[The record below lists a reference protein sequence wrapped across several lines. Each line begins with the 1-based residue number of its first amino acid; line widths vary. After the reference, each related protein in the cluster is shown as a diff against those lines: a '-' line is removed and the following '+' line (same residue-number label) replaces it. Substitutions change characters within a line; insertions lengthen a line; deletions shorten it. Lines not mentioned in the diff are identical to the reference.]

1 MQGAYPILSCEQA
14 AAFEAEFFG
23 GDEAREWTAMQAA
36 GRALAAA
43 VAEDFGEIGGWP
55 TREARVLVLAGKG
68 HNAGDALI
76 AAEAL
81 HARFGAVAVDVV
93 FVFGERALRPLA
105 RRAWEELSTRARR
118 VRADGSD
125 WAAGYDLCIDG
136 MFGFQF
142 RAPLAGGAA
151 ELLARVNAWP
161 VRMRAAVDLPSG
173 LGEAAAFR
181 ADFSYATGIVKTP
194 LLELA
199 NAGRVRF
206 LDLGFFGRGKATCN
220 LMGYTTLGLGE
231 EVLVELGGWRAAG
244 SDKRTFG
251 HLLVVAGSRRY
262 PGAALMAT
270 EAGLRAGAGLVTAAV
285 PESLVPAFAARL
297 PEAIWLGL
305 PETPAGGLALE
316 GFGLVREAFE
326 RATAVL
332 MGPGIGRERET
343 LALAMEIAKASPR
356 PLVID
361 ADALQPEIVA
371 AGAAGGAACAGRILT
386 PHAGEFARIAEAIP
400 AGAVTVR
407 KGPITRIE
415 TRGAVGGTDGAVYH
429 SFFGGP
435 VLARGGS
442 GDLLAGLIGGLLAQ
456 GPEDAL
462 LAAARGVVWHG
473 LAADLLARS
482 RGAQAVRTTELL
494 DFLGSALRKCAA

>member
-1 MQGAYPILSCEQA
+1 MKGAYPILSCEQA
-14 AAFEAEFFG
+14 AAFEAELFG
-23 GDEAREWTAMQAA
+23 GDEAREWTAMLAA
-36 GRALAAA
+36 GRAVAAA

-105 RRAWEELSTRARR
+105 RRAWDELATRARR
-118 VRADGSD
+118 VKADGSD
-125 WAAGYDLCIDG
+125 WAAGYDLCLDG
-136 MFGFQF
+136 VFGFQF

-161 VRMRAAVDLPSG
+161 VRMRVAVDLPSG

-206 LDLGFFGRGKATCN
+206 LDLGFWAKAKCN
-220 LMGYTTLGLGE
+220 QFGYTLQGLGAG
-231 EVLVELGGWRAAG
+231 VLAELGGWRAAG
-244 SDKRTFG
+244 GDKRSFG
-251 HLLVVAGSRRY
+251 HLLIVAGSRRY

-270 EAGLRAGAGLVTAAV
+270 EAALRAGAGLVTAAV

-305 PETPAGGLALE
+305 PETPEGGLALE
-316 GFGLVREAFE
+316 GFRLVREAFE
-326 RATAVL
+326 RASAVL
-332 MGPGIGRERET
+332 IGPGLGRERET
-343 LALAMEIAKASPR
+343 LALAQEIAKASPR

-361 ADALQPEIVA
+361 ADALQPGIVA
-371 AGAAGGAACAGRILT
+371 AGGLGRILT
-386 PHAGEFARIAEAIP
+386 PHAGEFARVEAAIP

-407 KGPITRIE
+407 KGPVTRIE
-415 TRGAVGGTDGAVYH
+415 AGGAVYH

-473 LAADLLARS
+473 RAADLLAQS

-494 DFLGSALRKCAA
+494 DFLGSALRKCEA

>member
-14 AAFEAEFFG
+14 GAFEAEYFG
-23 GDEAREWTAMQAA
+23 GDEAREWAAMLAA

-81 HARFGAVAVDVV
+81 HARFGTVAVDVV
-93 FVFGERALRPLA
+93 FVFGERALRPLT
-105 RRAWEELSTRARR
+105 RRAWDELSTRARR
-118 VRADGSD
+118 VRADASD

-136 MFGFQF
+136 VFGFQF

-194 LLELA
+194 LVELA

-206 LDLGFFGRGKATCN
+206 LDLGFWEKEKCN
-220 LMGYTTLGLGE
+220 QFGYTLLGLGE
-231 EVLVELGGWRAAG
+231 GVLAELGGWRAPG

-270 EAGLRAGAGLVTAAV
+270 EAALRAGAGLVTAAV

-305 PETPAGGLALE
+305 PETPEGGLALE
-316 GFGLVREAFE
+316 GFGLVREAFG

-332 MGPGIGRERET
+332 LGPGLGRERET
-343 LALAMEIAKASPR
+343 LALALEIAKASPR

-371 AGAAGGAACAGRILT
+371 AGGAGGAARVLT
-386 PHAGEFARIAEAIP
+386 PHAGEFARIEAAIP

-407 KGPITRIE
+407 KGAVTRIE
-415 TRGAVGGTDGAVYH
+415 AGGVAYH

-456 GPEDAL
+456 GPEDVL
-462 LAAARGVVWHG
+462 RAAARGVVWHG
-473 LAADLLARS
+473 RAADLLAQS

>member
-1 MQGAYPILSCEQA
+1 MKGAYPILSCEQA
-14 AAFEAEFFG
+14 AAFEAEYFG
-23 GDEAREWTAMQAA
+23 GDEGREWTAMLAA

-55 TREARVLVLAGKG
+55 VREARVLVLAGKG

-81 HARFGAVAVDVV
+81 HARFGSVAVDVV

-118 VRADGSD
+118 VRTDAGD

-136 MFGFQF
+136 VFGFQF

-194 LLELA
+194 LLELS

-206 LDLGFFGRGKATCN
+206 LDLGFFGKCN
-220 LMGYTTLGLGE
+220 PMGYTRLGLGSG
-231 EVLVELGGWRAAG
+231 VLAELGGWRAAG
-244 SDKRTFG
+244 SDKRSFG

-270 EAGLRAGAGLVTAAV
+270 EAALRAGAGLVTAAV

-297 PEAIWLGL
+297 PEAMWLGL
-305 PETPAGGLALE
+305 PETPEGGLALE
-316 GFGLVREAFE
+316 GLGLVREAFG

-332 MGPGIGRERET
+332 MGPGLGRERET
-343 LALAMEIAKASPR
+343 LALALEIAKASPR

-371 AGAAGGAACAGRILT
+371 AGGVGRIFT
-386 PHAGEFARIAEAIP
+386 PHAGEFARIEAAIP

-415 TRGAVGGTDGAVYH
+415 AGGAVYH

-442 GDLLAGLIGGLLAQ
+442 GDLLAGMIGGLLAQ

-462 LAAARGVVWHG
+462 RAAARGVVWHG
-473 LAADLLARS
+473 RAADLLAQS

>member
-1 MQGAYPILSCEQA
+1 MYGVYPILSCEQA
-14 AAFEAEFFG
+14 GKFEAEFFA
-23 GDEAREWTAMQAA
+23 GDEAREWAAMLAA

-55 TREARVLVLAGKG
+55 VREARVLVLAGKG

-118 VRADGSD
+118 VRVDGSD
-125 WAAGYDLCIDG
+125 WAAEYDLCIDG
-136 MFGFQF
+136 VFGFQF

-161 VRMRAAVDLPSG
+161 VRMRVAVDLPSG
-173 LGEAAAFR
+173 LGEAGAFR
-181 ADFSYATGIVKTP
+181 ADFSYATGIVKAP
-194 LLELA
+194 LLELP

-206 LDLGFFGRGKATCN
+206 LDLGFWGKEKCN
-220 LMGYTTLGLGE
+220 QFGYTLQGLGE
-231 EVLVELGGWRAAG
+231 GVLAELGGWRAAG

-251 HLLVVAGSRRY
+251 HLLVVAGSLRY

-270 EAGLRAGAGLVTAAV
+270 EAALRAGAGLVTAAV

-305 PETPAGGLALE
+305 PETQEGGLALE
-316 GFGLVREAFE
+316 GLGLVREAFG

-332 MGPGIGRERET
+332 LGPGLGRERET
-343 LALAMEIAKASPR
+343 LALAVEIAKGSPR

-371 AGAAGGAACAGRILT
+371 AGGAARVLT
-386 PHAGEFARIAEAIP
+386 PHAGEFARIVAAIP

-407 KGPITRIE
+407 KGSITRVE
-415 TRGAVGGTDGAVYH
+415 AGGAVYH

-456 GPEDAL
+456 GPEDVL
-462 LAAARGVVWHG
+462 RAAARGVVWHG
-473 LAADLLARS
+473 RAADLLAQS

-494 DFLGSALRKCAA
+494 DFLGAALRKCAA

>member
-1 MQGAYPILSCEQA
+1 MAMQGAYPILSCEQA
-14 AAFEAEFFG
+14 GVFEAEFFG

-55 TREARVLVLAGKG
+55 TREARVLVVAGKG

-105 RRAWEELSTRARR
+105 RRAWDELSTRARR
-118 VRADGSD
+118 VRADASD

-136 MFGFQF
+136 VFGFQF

-194 LLELA
+194 LVELA

-206 LDLGFFGRGKATCN
+206 LDLGFWGKEKCNQFGC
-220 LMGYTTLGLGE
+220 TLQGLGE
-231 EVLVELGGWRAAG
+231 GVLAALGGWRAAG

-251 HLLVVAGSRRY
+251 HLLIVAGSRRY

-270 EAGLRAGAGLVTAAV
+270 EAALRAGAGLVTAAV

-297 PEAIWLGL
+297 PEAMWLGL
-305 PETPAGGLALE
+305 PETPEGGLALE
-316 GFGLVREAFE
+316 GFGLVREAFG

-332 MGPGIGRERET
+332 MGPGLGRERET
-343 LALAMEIAKASPR
+343 LALAVEIAKGSPR

-371 AGAAGGAACAGRILT
+371 AGGAARVLT
-386 PHAGEFARIAEAIP
+386 PHAGEFARIEAAIP

-415 TRGAVGGTDGAVYH
+415 AGGAVYH

-442 GDLLAGLIGGLLAQ
+442 GDLLAGLIGGLVAQ
-456 GPEDAL
+456 GPEDVL
-462 LAAARGVVWHG
+462 RAAAQGVVWHG
-473 LAADLLARS
+473 RAADLLAQS

>member
-1 MQGAYPILSCEQA
+1 MHGVYPILSCEQA
-14 AAFEAEFFG
+14 GEFEAEYFG
-23 GDEAREWTAMQAA
+23 GDEMREWAAMLAA

-55 TREARVLVLAGKG
+55 VREARVLVLAGKG

-105 RRAWEELSTRARR
+105 RRAWDELSTRARR
-118 VRADGSD
+118 VRGDGSE
-125 WAAGYDLCIDG
+125 WAGSYDVCIDG
-136 MFGFQF
+136 VFGFQF
-142 RAPLAGGAA
+142 RAPLAGGVA

-161 VRMRAAVDLPSG
+161 VRVRVAVDLPSG
-173 LGEAAAFR
+173 LGEAGAFR

-194 LLELA
+194 LLELP

-206 LDLGFFGRGKATCN
+206 LDLGFWSKEKCN
-220 LMGYTTLGLGE
+220 QFGYTLQGLGE
-231 EVLVELGGWRAAG
+231 GVLAELGGWRAAG

-270 EAGLRAGAGLVTAAV
+270 EAALRAGAGLVTAAV

-305 PETPAGGLALE
+305 PETPEGGLALE
-316 GFGLVREAFE
+316 GLGLVREAFG

-332 MGPGIGRERET
+332 LGPGLGRERET
-343 LALAMEIAKASPR
+343 LALAVEIAKGSPR

-371 AGAAGGAACAGRILT
+371 AGGAARVLT
-386 PHAGEFARIAEAIP
+386 PHAGEFARIVAAIP

-407 KGPITRIE
+407 KGPITRVE
-415 TRGAVGGTDGAVYH
+415 AGGAMYH

-456 GPEDAL
+456 GPEDVL
-462 LAAARGVVWHG
+462 RAAARGVVWHG
-473 LAADLLARS
+473 RAADLLAQS

-494 DFLGSALRKCAA
+494 DFLGAALRKCAA

>member
-14 AAFEAEFFG
+14 GVFEAEFFG

-55 TREARVLVLAGKG
+55 TREARVLVVAGKG

-105 RRAWEELSTRARR
+105 RRAWDELSTRARR
-118 VRADGSD
+118 VRADASD

-136 MFGFQF
+136 VFGFQF

-194 LLELA
+194 LVELA

-206 LDLGFFGRGKATCN
+206 LDLGFWGKEKCNQFGC
-220 LMGYTTLGLGE
+220 TLQGLGE
-231 EVLVELGGWRAAG
+231 GVLAALGGWRAAG

-251 HLLVVAGSRRY
+251 HLLIVAGSRRY

-270 EAGLRAGAGLVTAAV
+270 EAALRAGAGLVTAAV

-297 PEAIWLGL
+297 PEAMWLGL
-305 PETPAGGLALE
+305 PETPEGGLALE
-316 GFGLVREAFE
+316 GFGLVREAFG

-332 MGPGIGRERET
+332 MGPGLGRERET
-343 LALAMEIAKASPR
+343 LALAVEIAKGSPR

-371 AGAAGGAACAGRILT
+371 AGGAARVLT
-386 PHAGEFARIAEAIP
+386 PHAGEFARIEAAIP

-415 TRGAVGGTDGAVYH
+415 AGGAVYH

-442 GDLLAGLIGGLLAQ
+442 GDLLAGLIGGLVAQ
-456 GPEDAL
+456 GPEDVL
-462 LAAARGVVWHG
+462 RAAAQGVVWHG
-473 LAADLLARS
+473 RAADLLAQS

>member
-1 MQGAYPILSCEQA
+1 MKGQYPILTCEEA
-14 AAFEAEFFG
+14 KVFEAEHFG
-23 GDEAREWTAMQAA
+23 SDETREWAAMQTA

-43 VAEDFGEIGGWP
+43 IAEDFGEIGGWP
-55 TREARVLVLAGKG
+55 TRETRVLVLAGKG

-76 AAEAL
+76 AAETL
-81 HARFGAVAVDVV
+81 HARFGSVTVDVV
-93 FVFGERALRPLA
+93 FAFGARALRPLA
-105 RRAWEELSTRARR
+105 RRAWDELSTRARR

-125 WAAGYDLCIDG
+125 WAASYDLCLDG

-142 RAPLAGGAA
+142 RPPLQPEAA
-151 ELLARVNAWP
+151 ALLARVNAWP
-161 VRMRAAVDLPSG
+161 ARMRVAVDLPSG
-173 LGEAAAFR
+173 LDDASAFR
-181 ADFSYATGIVKTP
+181 ADFTYATGIVKTP
-194 LLELA
+194 LLELP

-206 LDLGFFGRGKATCN
+206 LDLGFFNRTTSD
-220 LMGYTTLGLGE
+220 GYRLRGLGDDI
-231 EVLVELGGWRAAG
+231 LAELGGWRAAR

-270 EAGLRAGAGLVTAAV
+270 EVAVRAGTGLVTAAV
-285 PESLVPAFAARL
+285 PESLVPTFAARL
-297 PEAIWLGL
+297 PEVMWLGL
-305 PETPAGGLALE
+305 PETPDGGLALE
-316 GFGLVREAFE
+316 GLAFVREAFG

-332 MGPGIGRERET
+332 IGPGLGRERET
-343 LALAMEIAKASPR
+343 LALAAEVAKLSPR

-371 AGAAGGAACAGRILT
+371 AGNAARVLT
-386 PHAGEFARIAEAIP
+386 PHAGEFARIETTRP

-407 KGPITRIE
+407 KGPLTTIE
-415 TRGAVGGTDGAVYH
+415 TVGVADAPVH
-429 SFFGGP
+429 HVFFGGP

-456 GPEDAL
+456 APQDVL
-462 LAAARGVVWHG
+462 LAAARGAVWHG
-473 LAADLLARS
+473 RAADLLAQS

>member
-1 MQGAYPILSCEQA
+1 MKGAYPILSCEQA

-23 GDEAREWTAMQAA
+23 GDEAHEWTAMQAA

-93 FVFGERALRPLA
+93 FVFGEEALRPLA
-105 RRAWEELSTRARR
+105 RRAWDELSTRARA
-118 VRADGSD
+118 VRADASD

-136 MFGFQF
+136 VFGFQF

-206 LDLGFFGRGKATCN
+206 LDLGFWGKGAGGGMEKCN
-220 LMGYTTLGLGE
+220 QFGYTLLGLGE
-231 EVLVELGGWRAAG
+231 GVLAGLGGWRAAR

-251 HLLVVAGSRRY
+251 HLLIVAGSRRY

-270 EAGLRAGAGLVTAAV
+270 EAALRAGAGLVTAAV

-305 PETPAGGLALE
+305 PETPESGLALE
-316 GFGLVREAFE
+316 GFGLVREAFG

-332 MGPGIGRERET
+332 MGPGLGRERET
-343 LALAMEIAKASPR
+343 LALAGEIAKASPR

-361 ADALQPEIVA
+361 ADALQSEIVA
-371 AGAAGGAACAGRILT
+371 AGAAARVLT
-386 PHAGEFARIAEAIP
+386 PHAGEFARIADAIS

-415 TRGAVGGTDGAVYH
+415 TGGGATAGGVAYN

-456 GPEDAL
+456 GPEDVL

-473 LAADLLARS
+473 MAADLLAKS

>member
-1 MQGAYPILSCEQA
+1 MQGTYPILSCEQA
-14 AAFEAEFFG
+14 AAFEAEYFG

-43 VAEDFGEIGGWP
+43 VAADFGEIGVWP
-55 TREARVLVLAGKG
+55 TRAARVLVLAGKG

-93 FVFGERALRPLA
+93 FVFSEEALRPLA
-105 RRAWEELSTRARR
+105 RRAWEELSTRARV
-118 VRADGSD
+118 VRTDASD
-125 WAAGYDLCIDG
+125 WAASYDLCLDG
-136 MFGFQF
+136 VFGFQF

-151 ELLARVNAWP
+151 ELLARANAWP
-161 VRMRAAVDLPSG
+161 VRMRVAVDLSSG
-173 LGEAAAFR
+173 LGEGAAFV
-181 ADFSYATGIVKTP
+181 ADFTYATGSVKTP
-194 LLELA
+194 VWGLA

-206 LDLGFFGRGKATCN
+206 LDLGFFTNCN
-220 LMGYTTLGLGE
+220 LLGYTMRGIGGG
-231 EVLVELGGWRAAG
+231 VLAELGGWRAAAG
-244 SDKRTFG
+244 DKRTYG

-270 EAGLRAGAGLVTAAV
+270 EAALRAGTGLVTAAV

-305 PETPAGGLALE
+305 PETPEGGLALE
-316 GFGLVREAFE
+316 GLGLVREAFG

-332 MGPGIGRERET
+332 MGPGLGRERET
-343 LALAMEIAKASPR
+343 LALAREIAKASPR

-371 AGAAGGAACAGRILT
+371 AGGAGAVARVLT
-386 PHAGEFARIAEAIP
+386 PHAGEFARVEAAIP
-400 AGAVTVR
+400 AGAVVVR
-407 KGPITRIE
+407 KGPVTRIE
-415 TRGAVGGTDGAVYH
+415 RAGGGVGLAGADAVCYH

-442 GDLLAGLIGGLLAQ
+442 GDLLAGIIGGLLAQ

-473 LAADLLARS
+473 RAADLLART
-482 RGAQAVRTTELL
+482 RGAQAVRATELL
-494 DFLGSALRKCAA
+494 DFLGSALRSEVG